1 MRDLVICTQNQILTG
16 VIKFSTMGWSGH
28 VACIREMNMMIK
40 IDFEEMW
47 FGDGDGIHLAPGR
60 NE

>member
-1 MRDLVICTQNQILTG
+1 
-16 VIKFSTMGWSGH
+16 MGWSGH